1 MISEWIAWF
10 QSETFK
16 DEMFLFFIVAIGLL
30 ALGVL
35 AFGIIYVNYR
45 NIESKIKDA
54 ISDYASTLYNIFD
67 RMYLRRPLNQCF
79 VIIIASTGI
88 FGFIGFAVG
97 LLLGFFA
104 GLVGAVVLGALG
116 FKLPGIMMNFIFKKR
131 VEKFDQQLVD
141 ALNMMSNAIKS
152 GLSFMQV
159 IQLIER
165 ELPNPA
171 AQEFA
176 MVLKE
181 NRLGVNLND
190 ALLNMV
196 KRIPSE
202 DLFMI
207 MNSVVTLSQQGGDL
221 SEAFETIANTIRERQ
236 RVTEKI
242 RTLAQAGIT
251 QAVIL
256 SSIPLVMLTIMYVI
270 QPDYVLLL
278 FTTTLGIAMLIIM
291 FIMMGLGILW
301 MKKLLTIDV

>member
-1 MISEWIAWF
+1 MISEWIAWI
-10 QSETFK
+10 QGERFK
-16 DEMFLFFIVAIGLL
+16 DEVFLYFIVSLGLL
-30 ALGVL
+30 SLGVL
-35 AFGIIYVNYR
+35 AFGVIFFNYAK
-45 NIESKIKDA
+45 IEAKIKDS
-54 ISDYASTLYNIFD
+54 ISEYAARLYDLFD
-67 RMYLRRPLNQCF
+67 RMYLRKPLNHCF

-97 LLLGFFA
+97 LLAGLFG
-104 GLVGAVVLGALG
+104 GLVGGLVFGVFG
-116 FKLPGIMMNFIFKKR
+116 FKLPGLLMNFIFKRR
-131 VEKFDQQLVD
+131 VEKFDRQLVD

-171 AQEFA
+171 SQEFA

-251 QAVIL
+251 QATIL
-256 SSIPLVMLTIMYVI
+256 SCLPLVMLLIMYVI
-270 QPDYVLLL
+270 QPDHVRLL
-278 FTTTLGIAMLIIM
+278 FTTPLGISMLVGM
-291 FIMMGLGILW
+291 FVLMGLGILW

>member
-1 MISEWIAWF
+1 MISEWIAWI
-10 QSETFK
+10 QGERFK
-16 DEMFLFFIVAIGLL
+16 DEVFLYFIVSLGLL
-30 ALGVL
+30 SLGVL
-35 AFGIIYVNYR
+35 AFGVIFFNYAK
-45 NIESKIKDA
+45 IEAKIKDS
-54 ISDYASTLYNIFD
+54 ISEYAARLYDLFD
-67 RMYLRRPLNQCF
+67 RMYLRKPLNHCF

-88 FGFIGFAVG
+88 FGFIGFVVG
-97 LLLGFFA
+97 LLAGLFG
-104 GLVGAVVLGALG
+104 GLVGGLVFGVFG
-116 FKLPGIMMNFIFKKR
+116 FKLPGLLMNFIFKRR
-131 VEKFDQQLVD
+131 VEKFDRQLVD

-171 AQEFA
+171 SQEFA

-251 QAVIL
+251 QATIL
-256 SSIPLVMLTIMYVI
+256 SCLPLVMLLIMYVI
-270 QPDYVLLL
+270 QPDHVRLL
-278 FTTTLGIAMLIIM
+278 FTTPLGISMLVGM
-291 FIMMGLGILW
+291 FVLMGLGILW

>member
-1 MISEWIAWF
+1 MILEWVAWI
-10 QSETFK
+10 QSERFR
-16 DEMFLFFIVAIGLL
+16 DELLLFFVAGFGLL
-30 ALGVL
+30 VCGALV
-35 AFGIIYVNYR
+35 FGLVYVNYFSL
-45 NIESKIKDA
+45 EQKIRDS
-54 ISDYASTLYNIFD
+54 ISDYANHLYDVFD
-67 RMYLRRPLNQCF
+67 RMYQRRPLNQCF
-79 VIIIASTGI
+79 ILIIAVTGGFGFLGFVVGILLGPLMGIIFALI
-88 FGFIGFAVG
+88 FGAV
-97 LLLGFFA
+97 
-104 GLVGAVVLGALG
+104 G
-116 FKLPGIMMNFIFKKR
+116 FKLPRVVMDFIFKKR
-131 VEKFDQQLVD
+131 VEKFDRQLVD

-171 AQEFA
+171 SQEFA

-221 SEAFETIANTIRERQ
+221 SEAFETIATTIRERQ
-236 RVTEKI
+236 RVSEKI

-256 SSIPLVMLTIMYVI
+256 SSIPLVMLSIMYVI

-278 FTTTLGIAMLIIM
+278 FTTTLGIGMLVGM
-291 FIMMGLGILW
+291 FFLMGLGILW
-301 MKKLLTIDV
+301 MKKLLTIDI

>member
-1 MISEWIAWF
+1 MISEWIAWI
-10 QSETFK
+10 QGERFK
-16 DEMFLFFIVAIGLL
+16 DEVFLYFIVSLGLL
-30 ALGVL
+30 SLGVL
-35 AFGIIYVNYR
+35 AFGVIFFNYAK
-45 NIESKIKDA
+45 IEAKIKDS
-54 ISDYASTLYNIFD
+54 ISEYAARLYDLFD
-67 RMYLRRPLNQCF
+67 RMYLRKPLNHCF

-97 LLLGFFA
+97 LLAGLFG
-104 GLVGAVVLGALG
+104 GLVGGLVFGVFG
-116 FKLPGIMMNFIFKKR
+116 FKLPGLLMNFIFKRR
-131 VEKFDQQLVD
+131 VEKFDRQLVD

-171 AQEFA
+171 SQEFA

-291 FIMMGLGILW
+291 FVMMGLGILW